1 MRGKLLT
8 GIAAALML
16 IAGQPLLA
24 DEPHGGPKEQ
34 GKGYGEHG
42 GEMKGRHGGSGH
54 FLRHLLMHQKEIGL
68 SEDQVGKIK
77 ALQLELDKTRIRT
90 EAEIQVAERELHEMI
105 RDEKVD
111 LGAIEAKLKQGA
123 ALEVGLRLA
132 SVKARRDA
140 MALLTPEQREKEK
153 AEHEKMM
160 KKRGEHKMGDM
171 KGMEHGMGQGMPPGG
186 GHGGPK
192 PGPEHTGPMH

>member
-1 MRGKLLT
+1 MKRSMLI
-8 GIAAALML
+8 GIAVMFLALCAPSL
-16 IAGQPLLA
+16 WA

-42 GEMKGRHGGSGH
+42 GGKKGHHGGAGH
-54 FLRHLLMHQKEIGL
+54 YLRHLLMHQKEIGL
-68 SEDQVGKIK
+68 SDEQVGKIK

-90 EAEIQVAERELHEMI
+90 EAEIEVAERELHEMI
-105 RDEKVD
+105 RDEKTD
-111 LGAIEAKLKQGA
+111 LAAIEAKLKQGA
-123 ALEVGLRLA
+123 NLEVGLRLA

-171 KGMEHGMGQGMPPGG
+171 KGMEHGMGQGMQPGG
-186 GHGGPK
+186 SHGGPK
-192 PGPEHTGPMH
+192 PGEEHKGTTH